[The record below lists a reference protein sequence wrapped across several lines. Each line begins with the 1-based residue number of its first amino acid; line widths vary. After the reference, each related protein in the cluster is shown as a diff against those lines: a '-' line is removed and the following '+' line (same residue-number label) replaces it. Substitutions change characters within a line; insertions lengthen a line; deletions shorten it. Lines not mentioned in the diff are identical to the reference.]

1 MQRDLTQKGMHQIKR
16 IKVEVSESEIEGN
29 PMSLT
34 TPRKVS
40 PGSPIEDGDECC
52 ELVDVHGYKVKVSSA
67 PTLAAI
73 FSKYGDITANC
84 QYKSPTVKASL
95 LEVVSDVVRQL
106 KTSDIDANFSAIQDM
121 KSVVS
126 DAADAKLDV
135 SWLQQYLEE
144 ISEEEDVKKKSSNL
158 MELRV
163 TTMLVT
169 KAAKKDLVERNGEV
183 LAAEKRLKKAER
195 RLQEAKSRAGEAERS
210 VKVFEML
217 GEKIHQDI
225 EQCKDA
231 LYWQSRSNDL
241 L

>member
-40 PGSPIEDGDECC
+40 LGSPIEDGDECC

-95 LEVVSDVVRQL
+95 LEVVSDVVRRL
-106 KTSDIDANFSAIQDM
+106 KTSDIDTNFSAIQDM

-195 RLQEAKSRAGEAERS
+195 RLQEAQSRAGEAERF
-210 VKVFEML
+210 VKVFEIL
-217 GEKIHQDI
+217 GEKVQQDI